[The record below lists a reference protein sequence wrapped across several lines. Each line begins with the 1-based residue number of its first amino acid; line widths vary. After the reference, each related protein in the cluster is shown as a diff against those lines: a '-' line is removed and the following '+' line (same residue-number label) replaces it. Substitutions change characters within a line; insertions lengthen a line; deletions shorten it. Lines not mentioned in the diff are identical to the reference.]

1 MRPHASAYRAHGTPS
16 REGTHRMSD
25 PSTLPP
31 APGSGQ
37 GPTAPGP
44 VGSRR
49 RLLLFAVLAVGLL
62 AVIVAVAAT
71 LAHSKDGSAVAA
83 SPAGSPSPTGII
95 RPPARLQAT
104 AGPFKVL
111 LSWKIGD
118 GDVDATS
125 YRVYRDGNYV
135 GTVGGSGDR
144 FVDDGVQPE
153 SEYHYQVDGLL
164 NGERSSGATAT
175 VTTDRAPLFA
185 ARLVGVYNVRLLR
198 TSVYG
203 VNGIPE
209 KSTKGWRF
217 LPECDRG
224 ACDVELRDIHWN
236 GLAFTLARAGA
247 VYSGSDAVHGYLEC
261 SGTPSTTSYRVTLH
275 VTDASTM
282 RDTWR
287 VSTFEGT
294 VTTYDS
300 PQLGCRSSGITF
312 SITGTAVR

>member
-1 MRPHASAYRAHGTPS
+1 
-16 REGTHRMSD
+16 MSD

-37 GPTAPGP
+37 GPAAPGP

-49 RLLLFAVLAVGLL
+49 RLLLFAVLAVGVL
-62 AVIVAVAAT
+62 AVIVGAAAT
-71 LAHSKDGSAVAA
+71 LAHRKDGSAVAA
-83 SPAGSPSPTGII
+83 SPAGSPSPTGVI
-95 RPPARLQAT
+95 RPPSRLQAT

-111 LSWKIGD
+111 LSWKMGD

-135 GTVGGSGDR
+135 GTVGGSGNR

-153 SEYHYQVDGLL
+153 SEYRYQVDGML

-209 KSTKGWRF
+209 KSTQGWRF
-217 LPECDRG
+217 LPACDRG

-247 VYSGSDAVHGYLEC
+247 AYSGSDAVHGYLEC

-312 SITGTAVR
+312 SIKATAVR

>member
-1 MRPHASAYRAHGTPS
+1 
-16 REGTHRMSD
+16 MSD
-25 PSTLPP
+25 LSTLPP
-31 APGSGQ
+31 APGAGQ

-44 VGSRR
+44 ARSRR
-49 RLLLFAVLAVGLL
+49 RLLLFGVLGVGLL
-62 AVIVAVAAT
+62 AVIAAAAAT
-71 LAHSKDGSAVAA
+71 LAHSKDGSAVVA
-83 SPAGSPSPTGII
+83 SPAGSPSPTGVI

-104 AGPFKVL
+104 AGAFRVL
-111 LSWKIGD
+111 LSWEIGD

-135 GTVGGSGDR
+135 GTVGGSGHR

-153 SEYHYQVDGLL
+153 SKYRYQIDGML
-164 NGERSSGATAT
+164 NGDRSSGATAI
-175 VTTDRAPLFA
+175 VTTDRAPLFS
-185 ARLVGVYNVRLLR
+185 ARLTGVYNVRFLR

-209 KSTKGWRF
+209 KSTQGWRF
-217 LPECDRG
+217 LPACDEG

-247 VYSGSDAVHGYLEC
+247 AYSGSDAVHGYLEC
-261 SGTPSTTSYRVTLH
+261 SGTPSTTSYRVALH

-312 SITGTAVR
+312 SIKGTVVR

>member
-1 MRPHASAYRAHGTPS
+1 
-16 REGTHRMSD
+16 MSD

-31 APGSGQ
+31 APGAGPA
-37 GPTAPGP
+37 PTAPGP

-49 RLLLFAVLAVGLL
+49 RLLLFAVLGVGLL
-62 AVIVAVAAT
+62 AVIVAAAAT

-83 SPAGSPSPTGII
+83 SPAGSPSPTGVI

-111 LSWKIGD
+111 LSWEIGE

-135 GTVGGSGDR
+135 GTVRGSGRR

-153 SEYHYQVDGLL
+153 SKYRYQIDGML
-164 NGERSSGATAT
+164 NGDRSSGATTT
-175 VTTDRAPLFA
+175 VTTGRAPLFA
-185 ARLVGVYNVRLLR
+185 ARLTGVYNVRLLR

-209 KSTKGWRF
+209 KSTQGWRF
-217 LPECDRG
+217 LPACDRG

-236 GLAFTLARAGA
+236 GLAFTLARAGV

-275 VTDASTM
+275 VTDARTM

-287 VSTFEGT
+287 VSAFEGT

-312 SITGTAVR
+312 SIKGTVVR

>member
-1 MRPHASAYRAHGTPS
+1 
-16 REGTHRMSD
+16 MSD

-31 APGSGQ
+31 APGAGQ

-44 VGSRR
+44 VESRR
-49 RLLLFAVLAVGLL
+49 RLLLFTVLGVGLL
-62 AVIVAVAAT
+62 AVIAAAAAT
-71 LAHSKDGSAVAA
+71 LAHGDDGSAGAA
-83 SPAGSPSPTGII
+83 SPAGSPSPTGVI
-95 RPPARLQAT
+95 RPPARLRAT
-104 AGPFKVL
+104 AGAFRVL
-111 LSWKIGD
+111 LSWEVGD

-135 GTVGGSGDR
+135 GTVGGSGHR

-153 SEYHYQVDGLL
+153 SKYRYQIDGML
-164 NGERSSGATAT
+164 NGDRSSGTTAT
-175 VTTDRAPLFA
+175 VTTDRAPLFS
-185 ARLVGVYNVRLLR
+185 ARLTGVYNVRLLR

-209 KSTKGWRF
+209 KSTQGWRF
-217 LPECDRG
+217 LPACDRG

-261 SGTPSTTSYRVTLH
+261 SGIPSTTSYRVTLH
-275 VTDASTM
+275 VTDARTM

-294 VTTYDS
+294 IATYDS

>member
-1 MRPHASAYRAHGTPS
+1 
-16 REGTHRMSD
+16 MSD

-31 APGSGQ
+31 APGAGQ
-37 GPTAPGP
+37 GPSAPGP

-49 RLLLFAVLAVGLL
+49 RLLLFGVLGVGLL
-62 AVIVAVAAT
+62 ALIVAAAAT
-71 LAHSKDGSAVAA
+71 LAHSEGESAIAA
-83 SPAGSPSPTGII
+83 SPTGSPSPTGVI
-95 RPPARLQAT
+95 RPPARLQAN
-104 AGPFKVL
+104 AGTFRVL
-111 LSWKIGD
+111 LSWEIGD

-135 GTVGGSGDR
+135 GTVPGSGHR
-144 FVDDGVQPE
+144 FVDDRVQPE
-153 SEYHYQVDGLL
+153 SKYRYQIDGML
-164 NGERSSGATAT
+164 NGDRSSGATTT

-185 ARLVGVYNVRLLR
+185 ARLTGVYNVRLLR

-209 KSTKGWRF
+209 KSTQGWRF
-217 LPECDRG
+217 LPACARG

-247 VYSGSDAVHGYLEC
+247 AYSGSDAVHGYLEC

-275 VTDASTM
+275 VTDARTI

-287 VSTFEGT
+287 VSAFEGT

-312 SITGTAVR
+312 SIQGTAVR

>member
-1 MRPHASAYRAHGTPS
+1 
-16 REGTHRMSD
+16 MSD
-25 PSTLPP
+25 PSALPP

-44 VGSRR
+44 AGSRG
-49 RLLLFAVLAVGLL
+49 RLLLFAVLGVGLL
-62 AVIVAVAAT
+62 AVVVAAAAT

-83 SPAGSPSPTGII
+83 SPAGSPSLTGII

-135 GTVGGSGDR
+135 GTVGGRGNR

-153 SEYHYQVDGLL
+153 SEYRYQVDGML
-164 NGERSSGATAT
+164 NSDRSSGATTT

-209 KSTKGWRF
+209 KSTQGWRF
-217 LPECDRG
+217 LPACDRG

-236 GLAFTLARAGA
+236 GLAFTLARAGSA
-247 VYSGSDAVHGYLEC
+247 YSGSDAVHGYLEC

-312 SITGTAVR
+312 SIKATAVR